1 MPSEPV
7 ATDDAGTTQ
16 ARIGDWLEAHSIHGG
31 VARRGEDV
39 EILGG
44 AGREHCRVLWA
55 AHESIVFPADGVIV
69 IAREQA
75 RPAGSEK

>member
-1 MPSEPV
+1 MIRARRGRGA
-7 ATDDAGTTQ
+7 ATGSRRTAST
-16 ARIGDWLEAHSIHGG
+16 G
-31 VARRGEDV
+31 VARRGEVV

-44 AGREHCRVLWA
+44 AGHERYRVLWA

-69 IAREQA
+69 IARGQA

>member
-1 MPSEPV
+1 MPSEPM
-7 ATDDAGTTQ
+7 ATDDPGTTR
-16 ARIGDWLEAHSIHGG
+16 ARSGDWLEAHSLHGG
-31 VARRGEDV
+31 VARRGEVV

-44 AGREHCRVLWA
+44 AGHERYRVLWA

-69 IAREQA
+69 IARGQA